1 MSDDDSVPND
11 PGNEAAPPDTPA
23 HPGGFHRAHHFD
35 ARALTNP
42 RTSVLGRRGERLL
55 LENRRPTLTGHIVSL
70 TTFVVGLGILLAGM
84 VDVVDGGPD
93 ILVLLATGLVMAV
106 VGGVAWRSTITPK
119 RIRVLDVFTAV
130 TVTWVVI
137 ALLGA
142 IPYLLTGHFT
152 RFDDALFESISG
164 FTTTGAT
171 VTTDIEATSK
181 GLLFWRSTTQWMGG
195 MGVIVLVVAVLPTV
209 GSGGMNLLEAEAPG
223 PTGERLTPRVR
234 ETARRLWAVYLGFTA
249 ILAALYC
256 LAGMSIYDGVSHSFT
271 TVSTGGFSPYQASM
285 GHFESDVIQWLAVV
299 GMFLAGGSFTL
310 YWRAIRGNPKP
321 LLVSTEFRVYILVVL
336 AITLWAFVT
345 SGNGGAEAAGFRD
358 SLFTTLSTVTTTGYV
373 SAEYGLWSPTAQSL
387 LLMALPIG
395 AMAGSTAGG
404 IKLIRVMAA
413 ASFAHREALKHLHP
427 KLVRPVRVGNG
438 ILPDDV
444 AGKVVGFL
452 LLALV
457 IFGGGSFFIAAT
469 GPDLITSFSASA
481 TALGN
486 VGPGLGDLDHTGD
499 FTAIPAL
506 GRAIAMLQMLL
517 GRLEIY
523 PVILALS
530 VITLRLPRI
539 SRSVR
544 HHD

>member
-1 MSDDDSVPND
+1 MSGAASDGPVRGGAHGLSSFD
-11 PGNEAAPPDTPA
+11 P
-23 HPGGFHRAHHFD
+23 H
-35 ARALTNP
+35 ALTNR
-42 RTSVLGRRGERLL
+42 RTSLLGRRGERLL
-55 LENRRPTLTGHIVSL
+55 REDRRPTLTGHIVGLS
-70 TTFVVGLGILLAGM
+70 TAVVGVGIFVAGL
-84 VDVVDGGPD
+84 VDVIDGGPD
-93 ILVLLATGLVMAV
+93 TVVLLVTGLIIAI
-106 VGGVAWRSTITPK
+106 VGAVAWRSTITPK
-119 RIRVLDVFTAV
+119 QIRVLDVFTAV

-142 IPYLLTGHFT
+142 IPYILTGHFA
-152 RFDDALFESISG
+152 RVDDALFESISG

-171 VTTDIEATSK
+171 VTPDIEATSK

-249 ILAALYC
+249 VLAALYC

-285 GHFESDVIQWLAVV
+285 GHFDSDVIQWLAIF
-299 GMFLAGGSFTL
+299 GMFFAGGSFTL
-310 YWRAIRGNPKP
+310 YWRAIRRNPKP
-321 LLVSTEFRVYILVVL
+321 LLMSTEFRVYVLFAL

-345 SGNGGAEAAGFRD
+345 SGNGDGQAAGFRD

-373 SAEYGLWSPTAQSL
+373 TTEYGLWSETAQSL
-387 LLMALPIG
+387 LLIALPIG

-404 IKLIRVMAA
+404 IKIVRVMAV

-427 KLVRPVRVGNG
+427 KLVRPIRAGSG
-438 ILPDDV
+438 MLSDDV

-452 LLALV
+452 LLTLV

-469 GPDLITSFSASA
+469 GPDLITAFSASA

-486 VGPGLGDLDHTGD
+486 VGPGLGDLDHSGD
-499 FTAIPAL
+499 FTAIPSL
-506 GRAIAMLQMLL
+506 GRAIAMVQMLL

-530 VITLRLPRI
+530 VVTLRVPHLGRA
-539 SRSVR
+539 VR
-544 HHD
+544 RNN